1 MGARGP
7 APVLSQCFGQTKAF
21 ILILVRANLQTPHSE
36 ACPLRL
42 LLAPYIT
49 FFLLTSGSP
58 KMSCECLSLHS
69 LIKIPLVR
77 QRAGFMLNRRSE
89 INGELYSVHLS
100 LCLYLT
106 TQLDQNQFN
115 KTLLTFTTAG
125 LTDQRIF
132 MNYFNFRFDIRK

>member
-1 MGARGP
+1 
-7 APVLSQCFGQTKAF
+7 
-21 ILILVRANLQTPHSE
+21 
-36 ACPLRL
+36 
-42 LLAPYIT
+42 
-49 FFLLTSGSP
+49 
-58 KMSCECLSLHS
+58 MSCECLSLHS
-69 LIKIPLVR
+69 LIKIPLVK

-100 LCLYLT
+100 LYLYLT

-132 MNYFNFRFDIRK
+132 MNYFNFRFDILK